1 MEKPH
6 INIEF
11 PELLPVSGQRLLIAR
26 AIQEHPVVIVCGETG
41 SGKTTQLPK
50 ICLSI
55 GRGRMNQTNRLIG
68 HTQPRRIAATATAKR
83 IAQELGT
90 PLGQDVGFQVR
101 FSDKTSSTASI
112 KLMTDGILLAQTQND
127 PLLLAYDTIIIDEA
141 HERSLNIDFL
151 LGYLRQILPKRPDL
165 KIIITSAT
173 IDATAFAKHFSTIDP
188 HVPIIEVS
196 GRLYPVE
203 VRYRPIDTSL
213 TKEGRESKDSK
224 EQSEAI
230 KDAILELWQS
240 GVSGAGDILVFFPGE
255 REIREC
261 EQVLRKDL
269 NLMQKYQPDILSL
282 FARQSISEQ
291 ERVFGHSAGRRIILS
306 TNVAET
312 SLTVPGIRFVID
324 TGLARVKRYSY
335 RNKVEQLQIEPISQ
349 AASKQRAGRCGRVSD
364 GICIRLYSEEDFL
377 ARPSQTDPEI
387 LRSSLAA
394 VILRM
399 ASLKLSRIQDFP
411 FLQPP
416 LGRAISDGV
425 QLLEELGAVE
435 SSESILGR
443 TIELTPIGKELA
455 KLPLDP
461 KVSRMLIA
469 ARDNQALKEVL
480 IIASALA
487 IQDPRDRP
495 LDHAQVADQAHQIF
509 ADPQSEFLS
518 YIKIMA
524 WYQNALSQK
533 LSHRALDNLCKKQFI
548 SPRRMREW
556 LDVYRQ
562 LQSLLSEQ
570 GWREN
575 KIEATYEQIHLSLLT
590 GLLGNIAKKSEL
602 EKIYDGT
609 RGIKLNIWPGSNLSK
624 KVGNWMVASELIET
638 NRLYARTIAKIEP
651 RWVEKICQHRLIKT
665 WSDPFWD
672 QRSGEIMA
680 HEQGALY
687 GLPLYNGRKVRFS
700 LMQAAEARLLF
711 IQRALVEGE
720 LFGSI
725 EIAQIQKQSGN
736 VFKFF
741 WLNLQLI
748 KQVEAIEHRSRRQDV
763 LVDDLMIFEFYQK
776 LLPQSVFSRSTLQA
790 WLDKDQNNGASL
802 LLTKADLMRHSADAI
817 TNDRYPKTM
826 SMMGSNLSL
835 SYHFEPGSPKDGV
848 TLIIPIAILNQID
861 QRKCDWLVPGLCVE
875 KVHLFLKTLPQK
887 LRRQCVPLPEY
898 AKQFIDRS
906 LDKNEFGKGEL
917 IDAIIADIREITKV
931 SIQRADFRPENLPPH
946 CFMNYRL
953 LDEHGRQL
961 ELERNL
967 SLLQNRYMNEVREIF
982 SKAAAQVVQQVI
994 APVGSPL
1001 SITKSEKLSLSNP
1014 HAPKTEQTITLP
1026 DSSQKITQW
1035 SFGELPEILEIQKN
1049 RQVLLGYPAL
1059 EDHLTHCEL
1068 NVYDDP
1074 VKARA
1079 IHLKGLRRLLSLAQK
1094 DSIKALMKQLPGAR
1108 ELGLLFLQIGTP
1120 EHLMQQ
1126 IIDLALNRAC
1136 LNEPLPKNQEEFL
1149 DRLQSGKTKLSLIAQ
1164 EIARHVIAGLQNYH
1178 DVQKKISQVKMISP
1192 AAHTDI
1198 SLQLGELIYPDFV
1211 MNTPYEQLIHLPRY
1225 LKGIAVRVEKLRG
1238 ALVRDQENQNNFTQ
1252 LQRQW
1257 LKIQQNQGF
1266 IATNQQQKIQE
1277 IRWQFEEL
1285 RIALFAQE
1293 LKTPVPMSIKR
1304 IEKILSSF
1312 QG

>member
-1 MEKPH
+1 MEKSH

-11 PELLPVSGQRLLIAR
+11 PELLPVSGQRAIIAQ
-26 AIQEHPVVIVCGETG
+26 AIKDHPVVIVCGETG

-55 GRGRMNQTNRLIG
+55 GRGKMNQTNRLIG

-101 FSDKTSSTASI
+101 FSDKSSATASI

-151 LGYLRQILPKRPDL
+151 LGYLKQILPKRPDL
-165 KIIITSAT
+165 KVIITSAT
-173 IDATAFAKHFSTIDP
+173 IDATAFAKHFSSIDVN
-188 HVPIIEVS
+188 VPIIEVS

-203 VRYRPIDTSL
+203 VRYRPIDLTL
-213 TKEGRESKDSK
+213 TKDGRESKDSK

-269 NLMQKYQPDILSL
+269 SLMQKYQPEILSL

-291 ERVFGHSAGRRIILS
+291 EKVFGQGGGRRIILS

-335 RNKVEQLQIEPISQ
+335 RNKVEQLQIESISQ
-349 AASKQRAGRCGRVSD
+349 AAAKQRAGRCGRVSE

-377 ARPSQTDPEI
+377 ARPGQTDPEI

-399 ASLKLSRIQDFP
+399 AALKLSRIQDFP

-435 SSESILGR
+435 SSENSFGKI
-443 TIELTPIGKELA
+443 IELTPIGKELA

-469 ARDNQALKEVL
+469 ARENQALKEVL

-495 LDHAQVADQAHQIF
+495 LEQAQVADRAHQIF
-509 ADPQSEFLS
+509 ADTQSEFLS
-518 YIKIMA
+518 YIKMMV
-524 WYQNALSQK
+524 WYQQALSQK
-533 LSHRALDNLCKKQFI
+533 LSHRALDALCKKQFI

-562 LQSLLSEQ
+562 LQSLLNEQ

-575 KIEATYEQIHLSLLT
+575 KIEATYEQIHVSLLT
-590 GLLGNIAKKSEL
+590 GLLGNIAKKSEQ

-624 KVGNWMVASELIET
+624 KVGNWLVASELIET
-638 NRLYARTIAKIEP
+638 NRLYARTIAKIDP
-651 RWVEKICQHRLIKT
+651 RWVEKICQHRLIKS

-672 QRSGEIMA
+672 QRTGEMMA

-687 GLPLYNGRKVRFS
+687 GLVLYNGRKVRFS
-700 LMQAAEARLLF
+700 LMQPEEARLLF
-711 IQRALVEGE
+711 IQRAMVEGE
-720 LFGSI
+720 LFGST
-725 EIAQIQKQSGN
+725 EIAQIQKQFGS

-741 WLNLQLI
+741 WLNHQLI
-748 KQVEAIEHRSRRQDV
+748 RQVEAIEHRSRRQDV
-763 LVDDLMIFEFYQK
+763 LVDDLIIFEFYQK
-776 LLPQSVFSRSTLQA
+776 ILPPSVFSRSTLQA
-790 WLDKDQNNGASL
+790 WLDKDSKNCEML
-802 LLTKADLMRHSADAI
+802 LLSKADLMRHSAVSV
-817 TNDRYPKTM
+817 TNDRYPKTLT
-826 SMMGSNLSL
+826 MMGSNLSL
-835 SYHFEPGSPKDGV
+835 TYHFEPGSPKDGV
-848 TLIIPIAILNQID
+848 TLIVPIAFLNQID

-875 KVHLFLKTLPQK
+875 KVNLYLKTLPQK
-887 LRRQCVPLPEY
+887 LRRYCVPLPEY

-906 LDKNEFGKGEL
+906 LDSEQFGKGDL
-917 IDAIIADIREITKV
+917 LDALIADIREITKV
-931 SIQRADFRPENLPPH
+931 VMQRADFRPENLPPH

-953 LDEHGRQL
+953 IDQHGRQL

-967 SLLQNRYMNEVREIF
+967 SLLQGKYVHEVREIF
-982 SKAAAQVVQQVI
+982 SKAAAEAVQQVI
-994 APVGSPL
+994 S
-1001 SITKSEKLSLSNP
+1001 
-1014 HAPKTEQTITLP
+1014 PKTLQNEKISSETLHNP
-1026 DSSQKITQW
+1026 QKEVKESSQESSPKITHW

-1059 EDHLTHCEL
+1059 EDHLTYCEL

-1079 IHLKGLRRLLSLAQK
+1079 VHLKGLRRLFSLAQK
-1094 DSIKALMKQLPGAR
+1094 DSIKALQKQLPGAR

-1120 EHLMQQ
+1120 EHLMEQ

-1136 LNEPLPKNQEEFL
+1136 LNEPLPKNQEEFMA
-1149 DRLQSGKTKLSLIAQ
+1149 RLQAGKTKLSLIAQ
-1164 EIARHVIAGLQNYH
+1164 EIARHVSVALQNYH
-1178 DVQKKISQVKMISP
+1178 EVQKKLSQVKLISP
-1192 AAHTDI
+1192 TAHSDI
-1198 SLQLGELIYPDFV
+1198 AQQLVDLVYPDFV
-1211 MNTPYEQLIHLPRY
+1211 MATPYEQLIHLPRY
-1225 LKGIAVRVEKLRG
+1225 LKGILVRVEKLRG
-1238 ALVRDQENQNNFTQ
+1238 ALSRDQENQHNFTQ
-1252 LQRQW
+1252 LKRQW
-1257 LKIQQNQGF
+1257 QRILQNQG
-1266 IATNQQQKIQE
+1266 TNGNHQAQKTQE

-1285 RIALFAQE
+1285 RVALFAQE

-1304 IEKILSSF
+1304 MEKIILSF